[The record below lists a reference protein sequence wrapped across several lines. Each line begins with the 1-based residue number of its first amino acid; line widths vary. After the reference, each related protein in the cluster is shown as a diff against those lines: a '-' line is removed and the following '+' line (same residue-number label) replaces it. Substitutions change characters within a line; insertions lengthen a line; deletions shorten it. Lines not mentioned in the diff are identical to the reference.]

1 MKYLLAI
8 VVAASLAGAGSAWAL
23 SESVID
29 YCLTTTNPKQCL
41 VDIQRDLAASQPP
54 VAGPTWDQQAQLQR
68 DLARQQAAGMAM
80 FGSGNALINGMNQ
93 GMQNMQV
100 HPYVLPPAQNY
111 QTR

>member
-1 MKYLLAI
+1 
-8 VVAASLAGAGSAWAL
+8 
-23 SESVID
+23 
-29 YCLTTTNPKQCL
+29 
-41 VDIQRDLAASQPP
+41 
-54 VAGPTWDQQAQLQR
+54 
-68 DLARQQAAGMAM
+68 MAM